1 MLDILFFDYETRSRV
16 ELKKYGVYPYVECP
30 DFAPLMAAWALN
42 NDPVQLAVGT
52 LDIRLDLEDMLRD
65 PSVIKVAHN
74 AQFERIVTS
83 AVLGMPVG
91 QYLEPEPWFDT
102 AAIACEQGWPR
113 SLSPLAQALGGGEL
127 KDEAG
132 TRLINL
138 FCKPNRKGGWNGPH
152 THPVEW
158 QQFCAYC
165 VQDVATLRDVF
176 KRMKGLSG
184 WPTLTERRVFM
195 VDQRMNDRG
204 VNIDLWM
211 AQEAVRCRE
220 ENSAEQVAE
229 ITELSGGLILNPN
242 SQPQMMEWVRYEG
255 IDCSDMQSG
264 TLEALLAGDTLTDDQ
279 QRILELKSELAL
291 TASHKFSAAV
301 GGINSD
307 GRLRGQFKFY
317 GAHTGRWSGRGVQ
330 LQNLPRAGLPSK
342 TAVDEAILTLKLGER
357 VTPQELK
364 CLVRPL
370 LVGPFTRFD
379 YSSIEARVIAWLA
392 GEKWALDAFRLE
404 RDIYVETA
412 KKMGNLTRAQGK
424 VAVLALGFGGGVN
437 SLTGMLNIS
446 KYVDG
451 VGRLP
456 ADGLPDFLEDM
467 TPKEVR
473 EALVLLVRQ
482 WRKANPKIVQF
493 WSDFDEAIAE
503 GGMVGRH
510 IRVSHTRNH
519 RGVTMH
525 VQLPSGRSLNY
536 HGLKWM
542 RTRMEDP
549 KTGKFRMV
557 EGWTYIDP
565 QSKNRRIGT
574 YGGRMTENVVQAT
587 ARDIMAEAMVEL
599 EQRGF
604 KIVGTVHD
612 ELIIEGEH
620 DLDLIEKIMCAPPS
634 WCQDMPINAEGGHL
648 DRYEK

>member
-1 MLDILFFDYETRSRV
+1 MVDILYFDYETRSRV
-16 ELKKYGVYPYVECP
+16 ELKKYGVYPYVEDD
-30 DFAPLMAAWALN
+30 DFAPLMAAWAM
-42 NDPVQLAVGT
+42 NDGPVELAVGT
-52 LDIRLDLEDMLRD
+52 LDIRLDLEDYIRD
-65 PSVIKVAHN
+65 ESIIKVAHN
-74 AQFERIVTS
+74 AQFERIVSS
-83 AVLGMPVG
+83 ATIGLPVG
-91 QYLEPEPWFDT
+91 TYLDPDPWFDT

-113 SLSPLAQALGGGEL
+113 HLGQLAHALGGGEL

-138 FCKPNRKGGWNGPH
+138 FCKPNRKGGWNGPN

-158 QQFCAYC
+158 QQFCDYC

-176 KRMKGLSG
+176 KRMKGLGG
-184 WPTLTERRVFM
+184 WPTLMERRVFM
-195 VDQRMNDRG
+195 ADQHMNDRG
-204 VNIDLWM
+204 VEIDLWM
-211 AQEAVRCRE
+211 AQEAVRCRD
-220 ENSAEQVAE
+220 ENSADHVAE
-229 ITELSGGLILNPN
+229 ITALSNGTIVNPN
-242 SQPQMMEWVRYEG
+242 SQPQMMAWVRAEG
-255 IDCSDMQSG
+255 IDCPNMQG
-264 TLEALLAGDTLTDDQ
+264 ETIEALLEDNALTPDQ
-279 QRILELKSELAL
+279 HRILELKSELGL

-330 LQNLPRAGLPSK
+330 LQNLPRLGLPNK

-357 VTPQELK
+357 VSPHELK
-364 CLVRPL
+364 MLVRPL

-392 GEKWALDAFRLE
+392 GEQWALDAFVRG

-412 KKMGNLTRAQGK
+412 ERMSTPTKKLTRAHGK

-437 SLTGMLNIS
+437 SLQAMG
-446 KYVDG
+446 
-451 VGRLP
+451 
-456 ADGLPDFLEDM
+456 ADGA
-467 TPKEVR
+467 KE
-473 EALVLLVRQ
+473 ELVLLVRQ

-493 WSDFDEAIAE
+493 WSAFDEAIAE
-503 GGMVGRH
+503 GGKVGKY
-510 IRVSHTRNH
+510 ISVKHTRNH
-519 RGVTMH
+519 RGVNMH

-557 EGWTYIDP
+557 EGWTYLDP

-587 ARDIMAEAMVEL
+587 ARDIMAEAMVAL
-599 EQRGF
+599 EDNDF
-604 KIVGTVHD
+604 PVVGTVHD
-612 ELIIEGEH
+612 ELIIEGAH
-620 DLDLIEKIMCAPPS
+620 DLDKIESIMCAPLA
-634 WCQDMPINAEGGHL
+634 WCPGMPIAAEGGHL
-648 DRYEK
+648 ERYEK